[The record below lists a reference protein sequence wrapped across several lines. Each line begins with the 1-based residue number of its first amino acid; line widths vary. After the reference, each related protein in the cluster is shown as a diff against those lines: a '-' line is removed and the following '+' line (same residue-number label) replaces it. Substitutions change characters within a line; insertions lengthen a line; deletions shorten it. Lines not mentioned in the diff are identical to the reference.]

1 MGIELGVNFGNK
13 RKFNEVELGINI
25 WGMRGKTTRVELWV
39 HENEDRY
46 IYLEITKNC
55 KLCLK
60 PKNPRYSV
68 C

>member
-1 MGIELGVNFGNK
+1 MGIELGVNFVNK
-13 RKFNEVELGINI
+13 SKINEVELGINI
-25 WGMRGKTTRVELWV
+25 WGMRRKTTGVELWG

-46 IYLEITKNC
+46 IYLQITKNC

-60 PKNPRYSV
+60 PTNTRYSV